1 MMEEE
6 MSLDIRDLF
15 YIIRK
20 RLKLIIIITLTCTL
34 AAGIVSFFVLKPVY
48 EAKTSIIVG
57 KPQADEKTQT
67 QYNDV
72 MMYQKLVKTYS
83 EIAKSR
89 AVAEKAV
96 SKLDGKYTIDQIQG
110 VVTVT
115 SQTDTQILV
124 IKAQNGEP
132 QEAVNIANAVSQ
144 AFIEESK
151 VVFPTGGDIQI
162 MDKPQLPS
170 AAVKPNKKLNLAI
183 AFLIGLMSSVG
194 LTFVLEYLDKTIKSE
209 EDVARY
215 LDLPVIGIIPK
226 EV

>member
-1 MMEEE
+1 MEEE
-6 MSLDIRDLF
+6 MTLDLRDLF

-20 RLKLIIIITLTCTL
+20 RLKLIIIITLACVL
-34 AAGIVSFFVLKPVY
+34 VSGIVNFFVLKPVY

-89 AVAEKAV
+89 AVAEKTA
-96 SKLDGKYTIDQIQG
+96 SKLDNKYTIDQIQG
-110 VVTVT
+110 AVTVT

-124 IKAQNGEP
+124 IKAQNGDP

-162 MDKPQLPS
+162 MDKPQLPR

-183 AFLIGLMSSVG
+183 AFLIGLMASVG
-194 LTFVLEYLDKTIKSE
+194 LTFVLEFLDKTIKTE

-215 LDLPVIGIIPK
+215 LDVPVIGIIPK